1 MELVSEKEAKELMSE
16 TREWASKHSMF
27 SSATGTAAIAAA
39 EFYLN
44 SQGKTLYS
52 HLAVQYKPIILDAGL
67 IMKLAKESGFVQGPW
82 ANGNKERIWQE
93 NREFPDALEVFAS
106 LIAKECSN
114 IIKERH
120 KLALEQ
126 GWDVDDAMN
135 DVKEQISSKFE
146 VKE

>member
-1 MELVSEKEAKELMSE
+1 MKP
-16 TREWASKHSMF
+16 
-27 SSATGTAAIAAA
+27 
-39 EFYLN
+39 YL
-44 SQGKTLYS
+44 
-52 HLAVQYKPIILDAGL
+52 IE
-67 IMKLAKESGFVQGPW
+67 KLAKEAGMVQGPW
-82 ANGNKERIWQE
+82 ADGNKERIWQE
-93 NREFPDALEVFAS
+93 NRAFPDALEVFAS

-114 IIKERH
+114 IIKERQ